1 MGHDMTKRNIP
12 AAPQGSPSAQV
23 NCDISP
29 KALSAWNPA
38 LQAADSSEGTISI
51 YDPIGEDFFG
61 DGVTAKR
68 IGGALRSIGA
78 ERDVAVNINS
88 PGGNVFEGLAIYN
101 LLREHKGKV
110 TVNVLGMAASAASFI
125 AMAADEIKIG
135 RAAFFMVHNAWTV
148 AAGNRHDLRDAADW
162 LEPFD
167 ASLADIYAQRT
178 GLPVDG
184 ITAMLDAETWIGGAD
199 AVEQGW
205 ADSLLD
211 SDYIDEDESAAS
223 NQYRV
228 AAREVDVAMAKAGL
242 PRSKR
247 RGLIQAIK
255 SGTPSATGAGT
266 PSAATEDDA
275 SLASEFA
282 NFQMAIAQLNG
293 NAGA

>member
-1 MGHDMTKRNIP
+1 MTRKNIP
-12 AAPQGSPSAQV
+12 AAPQGRPTAQV
-23 NCDISP
+23 HCDISP
-29 KALSAWNPA
+29 KVMGAWNPT
-38 LQAADSSEGTISI
+38 LMAADSSDATISI
-51 YDPIGEDFFG
+51 YDPIGADFWG

-68 IGGALRSIGA
+68 IGGALRSIGPD
-78 ERDVAVNINS
+78 RDVVVNINS
-88 PGGNVFEGLAIYN
+88 PGGDVFEGLAIYN

-110 TVNVLGMAASAASFI
+110 TVNILGMAASAASFI

-135 RAAFFMVHNAWTV
+135 RAAFFMVHNAWTL
-148 AAGNRHDLRDAADW
+148 AAGNRHDLREAADW

-167 ASLADIYAQRT
+167 AALADIYAART
-178 GLPVDG
+178 GLAVAAIAD
-184 ITAMLDAETWIGGAD
+184 MLDAETWIGGGD
-199 AVEQGW
+199 AVDQGW
-205 ADSLLD
+205 ADALLD

-255 SGTPSATGAGT
+255 TGTPSATGDGM
-266 PSAATEDDA
+266 PSAADEEDA
-275 SLASEFA
+275 ALASEYA
-282 NFQMAIAQLNG
+282 NFQKAIAQING